1 LVLTSQPR
9 IAALIAELGLTQ
21 FDQFSDGIMILE
33 DEHGQVQRGS
43 GFASM
48 QGSGRLKG
56 GFGALI
62 STISDNIISLTNKTN
77 QVGAAP
83 NQGGPYAL
91 FGFIGVPP
99 DGRTDEQVL
108 RQNLLAQFGRLFG
121 NEAMIPAKL
130 YLKDWA
136 FDHLTATAADQAVLC
151 THPTYGLP
159 KKMIGHWNGKLHFSG
174 TETAPQFG
182 GFLEGALEAAENTLK
197 TLQKR

>member
-62 STISDNIISLTNKTN
+62 STISDNIPHK
-77 QVGAAP
+77 
-83 NQGGPYAL
+83 
-91 FGFIGVPP
+91 
-99 DGRTDEQVL
+99 RK
-108 RQNLLAQFGRLFG
+108 RL
-121 NEAMIPAKL
+121 NA
-130 YLKDWA
+130 
-136 FDHLTATAADQAVLC
+136 
-151 THPTYGLP
+151 
-159 KKMIGHWNGKLHFSG
+159 
-174 TETAPQFG
+174 
-182 GFLEGALEAAENTLK
+182 
-197 TLQKR
+197 